1 MGRAADGG
9 IGATGT
15 AMEQQ
20 VHQPAAASG
29 EQLSGDPLMRPGQIA
44 AATSRDHKRTSTAR
58 AWLE

>member
-20 VHQPAAASG
+20 VHQPAPTVSK
-29 EQLSGDPLMRPGQIA
+29 EVRSV
-44 AATSRDHKRTSTAR
+44 
-58 AWLE
+58 